1 MLWRAVVI
9 LGGGGYVAYRVALAT
24 AILRARR
31 AGDPAREQR
40 LRTRG
45 FGLYRWA
52 AVVLVVLFVFL
63 TFAVWA
69 NSR

>member
-31 AGDPAREQR
+31 AGDLAREQR